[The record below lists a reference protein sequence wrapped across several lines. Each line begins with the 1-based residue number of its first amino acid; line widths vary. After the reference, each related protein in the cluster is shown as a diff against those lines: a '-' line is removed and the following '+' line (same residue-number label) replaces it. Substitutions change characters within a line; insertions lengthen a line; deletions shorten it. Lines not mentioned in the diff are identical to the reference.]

1 MSNLPAKASDND
13 VINQL
18 SEASVNVKNS
28 INGAIES
35 VEKTVEKVYPEV
47 QNWAKNADKKLHDG
61 VDGLRHAGEKAQ
73 NSVKSYAHS
82 IESYVGKKPIQS
94 AFIAAAAGA
103 VFASLV
109 FKSRRRK

>member
-1 MSNLPAKASDND
+1 MSNLPTKASDND

-61 VDGLRHAGEKAQ
+61 VDGCVMRVKKHRTQLKAM
-73 NSVKSYAHS
+73 
-82 IESYVGKKPIQS
+82 PT
-94 AFIAAAAGA
+94 
-103 VFASLV
+103 
-109 FKSRRRK
+109 R